1 MANSR
6 TYLFVMKMVII
17 LSFLFMRLEAAR
29 NNIAINNDHHHH
41 RGDVEVLEM
50 KMMMMRSSS
59 SSSDLRSEQMLRKLG
74 FDVSKLVAAGK
85 RRSVMVDRVAPGGP
99 DPQHHA

>member
-29 NNIAINNDHHHH
+29 NTIVINYNDDHH
-41 RGDVEVLEM
+41 RGDVEVE
-50 KMMMMRSSS
+50 MMMRSSS